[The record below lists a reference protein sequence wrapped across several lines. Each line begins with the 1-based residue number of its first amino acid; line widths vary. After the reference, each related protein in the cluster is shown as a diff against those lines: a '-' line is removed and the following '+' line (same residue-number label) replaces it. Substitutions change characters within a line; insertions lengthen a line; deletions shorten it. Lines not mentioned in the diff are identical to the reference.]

1 MDEKR
6 RKEIERPKNWQ
17 ELPIGG
23 VIEDAGNSVEYCTG
37 EWAPNS
43 RVKWIPEKC
52 KQCMLCW
59 PVCPDSAVIAEDGE
73 MKGIDAEHCKNCG
86 MCIKACPFGALK
98 MEEIPE
104 TEDKFKK

>member
-1 MDEKR
+1 MDEKH

-17 ELPIGG
+17 ELPTGG
-23 VIEDAGNSVEYCTG
+23 IIKDAGNSVEYCTG
-37 EWAPNS
+37 EWAPKK

-59 PVCPDSAVIAEDGE
+59 PVCPDSAVIAKDGK
-73 MKGIDAEHCKNCG
+73 MQGIDTEHCKACG
-86 MCIKACPFGALK
+86 LCVKACPFGALE
-98 MEEIPE
+98 MEDIPE